1 MTQFMTALV
10 FFVLVSASL
19 GGVLLALFMPRL
31 SEHTRTRRRNLALGM
46 PTGVDHRA
54 DERAPGGARQVRRSV
69 EDALRDMEQKGQRR
83 KRWGMRTSLA
93 DRLQEAGLNWSPT
106 THYMIC
112 LSISLCV
119 GAVLWF
125 GLGAGA
131 VISVGVGVVVGLWVP
146 HIYIGRQI
154 KRRRQAF
161 TTAFPDA
168 VDIIVRGVR
177 SGIPLS
183 DCLHIVATEAQP
195 PVSTEFRTTVDDL
208 AIGLPVEETVQRMAE
223 RVRLEEARYFSIVIT
238 IQSRTGGNLSEALAN
253 LSVVL
258 RDRAKMRGRI
268 RAMSSEARTSA
279 AIIGSLPPLV
289 CFLVFLTS
297 PDYVGLLFSTVAG
310 NVVLA
315 ASAVWMLFG
324 IGIMRQ
330 MINFDF

>member
-1 MTQFMTALV
+1 MTQVMTAFA
-10 FFVLVSASL
+10 FFVLVTVGL
-19 GGVLLALFMPRL
+19 GGVLLALFMPHLSDHARL
-31 SEHTRTRRRNLALGM
+31 RRRNLALGM
-46 PTGVDHRA
+46 SGGVEHRGDDRTA
-54 DERAPGGARQVRRSV
+54 GSTRQMRRSV
-69 EDALRDMEQKGQRR
+69 EDALRDMEQAGQRR
-83 KRWGMRTSLA
+83 PRWHLSPA
-93 DRLQEAGLNWSPT
+93 ARLQEAGLNWSPL
-106 THYMIC
+106 THHAIC
-112 LSISLCV
+112 LAIALCV
-119 GAVLWF
+119 GAALWA
-125 GLGAGA
+125 GLGAGV
-131 VISVGVGVVVGLWVP
+131 VISIGVGVCAGLWLPNLYV
-146 HIYIGRQI
+146 GREI
-154 KRRRQAF
+154 KRRRLAF

-208 AIGLPVEETVQRMAE
+208 AIGLAVEEAVQRMAA
-223 RVRLEEARYFSIVIT
+223 RVRLEEARYFSIVLT
-238 IQSRTGGNLSEALAN
+238 IQSRSGGNLSEALAN

-279 AIIGSLPPLV
+279 AIIGALPPLV

-297 PDYVGLLFSTVAG
+297 PDYVGLLFSTFAG
-310 NVVLA
+310 NMVLA